1 MSQIK
6 SNIIQT
12 AENYFDNTVL
22 ETTDTIFQEILKAFP
37 IASSGLAIYQVF
49 RNYNEKQKLKNIL
62 EFIKEGSVHDKF
74 HRTLIL
80 SGFCFLK
87 IAKISLNSSFF
98 PKPIKR

>member
-12 AENYFDNTVL
+12 AEKYFDNTVL

-49 RNYNEKQKLKNIL
+49 SNYNEKQKLKNIL
-62 EFIKEGSVHDKF
+62 VLIKEGEKLAARSLLKFFKDQNILEIGGESFNALDK
-74 HRTLIL
+74 
-80 SGFCFLK
+80 
-87 IAKISLNSSFF
+87 A
-98 PKPIKR
+98 